1 MEKIFLLP
9 PSDTSEDLPFLLAL
23 SGITYP
29 DPDYKVC
36 RACSDVCVV
45 EYVTAGAGTVICN
58 GESYRIEKGD
68 AYILP
73 AGSNHRY
80 YSDKKDPW
88 EKKWMNVSGAL
99 CERLTDAYSI
109 GGTVHFPKTDIE
121 YLFDELFDYLETH
134 ALDDETNYFAA
145 VIFHRIVQRLADRTE
160 KKHIGIAA
168 NIKSYIDRNI
178 YYKINAE
185 LVAER
190 FGFSV
195 SQLGR
200 LFKKEYGVTVYSYI
214 LGQKIDMADRL
225 LKSSSLSLKEIAD
238 TLGFTD
244 EHYFNNIFKKKR
256 GITPGKA
263 RK

>member
-1 MEKIFLLP
+1 MEKIFLIP
-9 PSDTSEDLPFLLAL
+9 PQDVSENPPFLLTL

-29 DPDYKVC
+29 DPDYKVH
-36 RACSDVCVV
+36 RKCSDVYVA

-58 GESYRIEKGD
+58 GESYRVEKGD

-80 YSDKKDPW
+80 YPDKQDPW

-99 CERLTDAYSI
+99 CERLTDVYSI

-121 YLFDELFDYLETH
+121 YLFDELFDYLANH
-134 ALDDETNYFAA
+134 PADSETNGFAA
-145 VIFHRIVQRLADRTE
+145 VIFHRIVQRLAAGSE

-168 NIKSYIDRNI
+168 NIKSFIDGNI
-178 YYKINAE
+178 YGKINAE

-214 LGQKIDMADRL
+214 LGQKIDMAERL
-225 LKSSSLSLKEIAD
+225 LKSSSLSLKEIAE